1 MMASIALTVGMF
13 IIIFAWTIFITTD
26 LCYVIIYLA
35 LSPSM
40 KLIFDE
46 SDTQCCDDLCGCQC
60 CYHDDKEVNG
70 EE

>member
-1 MMASIALTVGMF
+1 MIASLALTIGMF
-13 IIIFAWTIFITTD
+13 MVILAWTMFMITV
-26 LCYVIIYLA
+26 LCHVTTYLA
-35 LSPSM
+35 LSLSM

-60 CYHDDKEVNG
+60 CHHDDKEVNG

>member
-1 MMASIALTVGMF
+1 MIASIVLTIGMF
-13 IIIFAWTIFITTD
+13 MVIFAWTIFMITV

-46 SDTQCCDDLCGCQC
+46 SDVQCCDDLYGCQC
-60 CYHDDKEVNG
+60 CYHENKEVNG

>member
-60 CYHDDKEVNG
+60 CYHDDKKVNG

>member
-1 MMASIALTVGMF
+1 MIASIVLTIGMF
-13 IIIFAWTIFITTD
+13 MVIFAWTIFMITA

-40 KLIFDE
+40 KPIFDE
-46 SDTQCCDDLCGCQC
+46 SDVQCCDDLCGCQC
-60 CYHDDKEVNG
+60 CYHENKEVNG